1 MILIFC
7 AFGAE
12 LAPLR
17 ARLSAEKKLDLKEV
31 TGSYGRM
38 GDVPVALAA
47 SGIGMRRARE
57 SARRVFDGLRDLD
70 LVIVTGVAGA
80 LADHLGIG
88 GLVVADRLITRPGDA
103 AQPHQVVK
111 IAPDWL
117 AAVSTALTAAALPF
131 TVGAILTVKFPL
143 TTESDKRRAG
153 HESGAVAVDMESAV
167 IALEAT
173 ARGVPCVCLRTIMD
187 TVEHELAGAG
197 LADEEGNVRML
208 AAAAALIR
216 NPRMVGGVIRL
227 VRNLRQ
233 ATNAM
238 AIAVEA
244 VVPRLR
250 PPVSM
255 HTTDHDS

>member
-1 MILIFC
+1 VILIFC

-31 TGSYGRM
+31 TGSHGRM
-38 GDVPVALAA
+38 GDTPVALVA

-57 SARRVFDGLRDLD
+57 TARRVFDGLRDID
-70 LVIVTGVAGA
+70 LVIITGVAGA

-88 GLVVADRLITRPGDA
+88 GLVVADRLLTRPGDA
-103 AQPHQVVK
+103 AQPHQVVE
-111 IAPDWL
+111 ISPDWL
-117 AAVSTALTAAALPF
+117 AAVSAALTAAALPF

-143 TTESDKRRAG
+143 TTASDKRRAG
-153 HESGAVAVDMESAV
+153 QASGAAAVDMESAV

-187 TVEHELAGAG
+187 TAEHELAGAG

-208 AAAAALIR
+208 AAASALIR

-233 ATNAM
+233 ATTAM